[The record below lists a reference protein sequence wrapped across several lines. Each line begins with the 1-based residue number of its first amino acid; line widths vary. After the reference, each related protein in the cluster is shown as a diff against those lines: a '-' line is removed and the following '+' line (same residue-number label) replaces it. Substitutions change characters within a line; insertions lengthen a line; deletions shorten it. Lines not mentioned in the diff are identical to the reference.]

1 MRHAYVYYRIDLAQA
16 GLAASRID
24 TLLAS
29 MAAFCSRPPR
39 RLIRCEN
46 PETWMEVYEDIPD
59 MAAFVTALNSAV
71 EALRCGEFT
80 LDERHLECFVAP
92 SLD

>member
-39 RLIRCEN
+39 RLIRCKN
-46 PETWMEVYEDIPD
+46 PETWMEIYEDIPD
-59 MAAFVTALNSAV
+59 MGQFVAALDDSVAT
-71 EALRCGEFT
+71 LRCSDFT

-92 SLD
+92 GFD

>member
-1 MRHAYVYYRIDLAQA
+1 MKHAYVYYRIDLTQA

-46 PETWMEVYEDIPD
+46 PETWMEVYEGIPD
-59 MAAFVTALNSAV
+59 MADFVAALNSAV
-71 EALRCGEFT
+71 EALRCGDFT
-80 LDERHLECFVAP
+80 PEERHLECFAAP
-92 SLD
+92 GFV